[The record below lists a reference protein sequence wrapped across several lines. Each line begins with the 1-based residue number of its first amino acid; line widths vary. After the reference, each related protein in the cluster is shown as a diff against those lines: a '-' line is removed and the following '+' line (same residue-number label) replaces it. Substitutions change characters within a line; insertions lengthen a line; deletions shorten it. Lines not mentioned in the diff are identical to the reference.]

1 MWRERGTFMREI
13 IDEKSKIILA
23 SIWRK
28 GAGITMILISIKEVF
43 LPLLR
48 INILE

>member
-28 GAGITMILISIKEVF
+28 GQERDTKVTLKY
-43 LPLLR
+43 
-48 INILE
+48 